1 MTEEV
6 EAQEKVNGFRFFGM
20 VLPSLPSL
28 MFKLGGVFLRFKR
41 EAKKGGRTFQKEL
54 VNQGLD
60 ETTAAQLTEI
70 YLESSNIAN
79 YISLFR

>member
-6 EAQEKVNGFRFFGM
+6 EDQEKTNGFSIFGM
-20 VLPSLPSL
+20 ILSSLPSL
-28 MFKLGGVFLRFKR
+28 MFKLGGVVLRFKR

-54 VNQGLD
+54 INQGLD

-70 YLESSNIAN
+70 YLESSNISN

>member
-6 EAQEKVNGFRFFGM
+6 EDQEKTNGFRIFGM
-20 VLPSLPSL
+20 MLPSPPSL
-28 MFKLGGVFLRFKR
+28 MFKLGSIFLRFKR
-41 EAKKGGRTFQKEL
+41 EAKKRGQTFQKEL
-54 VNQGLD
+54 INQGLD
-60 ETTAAQLTEI
+60 EITAAQLTEI

>member
-6 EAQEKVNGFRFFGM
+6 EDQEKVNGFRIFGM
-20 VLPSLPSL
+20 VLPSFPSL
-28 MFKLGGVFLRFKR
+28 MLKFGGVFLRFKR
-41 EAKKGGRTFQKEL
+41 EAKKGGRTFQREL
-54 VNQGLD
+54 INQGLD

>member
-1 MTEEV
+1 MNEEA
-6 EAQEKVNGFRFFGM
+6 EAQENVNGFRFFGM

-54 VNQGLD
+54 VNLGLD
-60 ETTAAQLTEI
+60 KTTAAQLTEI
-70 YLESSNIAN
+70 YLESSNVAN

>member
-6 EAQEKVNGFRFFGM
+6 EDQEKVNGFRIFGM
-20 VLPSLPSL
+20 FLPSLPSL
-28 MFKLGGVFLRFKR
+28 MLKFGGVFLRFKR
-41 EAKKGGRTFQKEL
+41 EAKKGGRTFQREL
-54 VNQGLD
+54 INQGLD
-60 ETTAAQLTEI
+60 EITAAQLTEI